1 MICYKNIMRN
11 VVDVDIAW
19 WDKKNVETVK
29 K

>member
-1 MICYKNIMRN
+1 MICYKNVVKNI
-11 VVDVDIAW
+11 VDVDIAW